1 MTEAF
6 HGAKVAI
13 LVGDHVVTILRD
25 DQPDISWPNTWDLPG
40 GGREGDETGVE
51 TVRRELMEELG
62 VSLPEGSI
70 TWMLRETVVDRN
82 VWFFAAE
89 WPDFDPDAVVF
100 GDEGQE
106 WRLVPAAWFMAQE
119 NAVPNLQRR
128 LRLYLESRD
137 ALQFPHDRRPNAL

>member
-1 MTEAF
+1 MTDSF
-6 HGAKVAI
+6 HGAKIAI
-13 LVGDHVVTILRD
+13 LVGNHVVTILRD
-25 DQPDISWPNTWDLPG
+25 DRPDISWPDTWDLPG
-40 GGREGDETGVE
+40 GGREGAETGEE

-62 VSLPEGSI
+62 LILPQSAI

-89 WPDFDPDAVVF
+89 WPDFDSDAVTF

-106 WRLVPAAWFMAQE
+106 WRLVSVEWFLAQE
-119 NAVPNLQRR
+119 KAVPNLQRR

-137 ALQFPHDRRPNAL
+137 ALKLPHDRRSDTL